1 MNKINR
7 KNQLY
12 FDFGRDYD
20 AKFSNFFFSK
30 NNNVLK
36 QEVENL
42 IKGSKNQDIF
52 LQGDSALGKT
62 FLLNSIINDAKFEND
77 KKIYIDLAELDGSQN
92 YFDELENFKLIC
104 LDNVEAINQE
114 LQVQVFNL
122 INILKESDASL
133 ILASSSHR
141 KELNFFP
148 DLNSRLNQMTFFC
161 INELGP
167 EETVECLKFISQNL
181 NINVPEDIHDLMAKK
196 IKRDFQNIKKAIIEF
211 DKFLYSEKKQPT
223 KMSAASFLKNF

>member
-1 MNKINR
+1 M
-7 KNQLY
+7 
-12 FDFGRDYD
+12 
-20 AKFSNFFFSK
+20 
-30 NNNVLK
+30 
-36 QEVENL
+36 
-42 IKGSKNQDIF
+42 
-52 LQGDSALGKT
+52 QGDSALGKT

-181 NINVPEDIHDLMAKK
+181 NIDLPEDIHDLMAKK